1 MSSDDAASP
10 AIRNVYGMLTGDE
23 DARVCTEI
31 PDEACRE
38 QPRNYLL
45 HIVSLT
51 GTTIGDSLASPK
63 LVLAWL
69 LTHVGAPQF
78 MLGLLVPIRESLS
91 LLPQLFIA
99 KWIREVPVRKW
110 FWVGGS
116 VAQGAC
122 IAGMALAVSALSGA
136 AAGWAVLGLLVVF
149 SLSRGVC
156 SVSSKDVLG
165 KTIAKTR
172 RGSVSGYAASAA
184 GGVIVAV
191 GLVGF
196 LPGSSDRG
204 MTFYVV
210 LLCAAAFLWL
220 LAAITYSFLREYAG
234 ATEGGGNA
242 IREAI
247 DQFSVI
253 RDDAELRHFVIVRT
267 LLISTALVA
276 PFYVSL
282 MSSASGEALS
292 GLGALM
298 IASGA
303 ASFVSAPVWGRL
315 SDRSSRLVMAAAAAL
330 AGITGVGTAAVAW
343 LAGQP
348 VGIWWYP
355 VAYFL
360 LSVAHAG
367 VRLGRKTHLVDIAT
381 TENRATYVAVSNTI
395 IGIMLL
401 VGGAFAGAAASF
413 GPAGAIFILA
423 LVSIVGAL
431 SALRL
436 GEAQ

>member
-1 MSSDDAASP
+1 M
-10 AIRNVYGMLTGDE
+10 AITKDIYALLTGDE
-23 DARVCTEI
+23 DARVCKDI
-31 PDEACRE
+31 PDEACND

-45 HIVSLT
+45 QIVSLT

-69 LTHVGAPQF
+69 LNQVGAPQF

-110 FWVGGS
+110 FWVAGS
-116 VAQGAC
+116 IAQGLCVA
-122 IAGMALAVSALSGA
+122 AMAVAVASLDGA

-156 SVSSKDVLG
+156 SVASKDVLG

-184 GGVIVAV
+184 GAAVVAI
-191 GLVGF
+191 GLLGF
-196 LPGSSDRG
+196 LPGSEARG
-204 MTFYVV
+204 MSFYI
-210 LLCAAAFLWL
+210 LLLSTAGGLWILSAAAYSL
-220 LAAITYSFLREYAG
+220 LQERAG
-234 ATEGGGNA
+234 ATTGGGNA

-247 DQFSVI
+247 DQLAVI
-253 RDDAELRHFVIVRT
+253 RSDSELRHFVIVRT

-282 MSSASGEALS
+282 MSAASGAALS

-303 ASFVSAPVWGRL
+303 ASFVSAPVWGHW
-315 SDRSSRLVMAAAAAL
+315 SDRSSRRVMAAAAAL
-330 AGITGVGTAAVAW
+330 AGSTGIVTALIAW
-343 LAGQP
+343 FANEGAG
-348 VGIWWYP
+348 VWWFP

-360 LSVAHAG
+360 LSIAHAG

-381 TENRATYVAVSNTI
+381 AENRATYVAVSNTI
-395 IGIMLL
+395 IGVMLL
-401 VGGAFAGAAASF
+401 IGGAFAAAAASF

-423 LVSIVGAL
+423 LVALLGAL
-431 SALRL
+431 AALRL
-436 GEAQ
+436 NEAQ